1 MQEELSLLL
10 NSEYGSV
17 AVVLILLFIFLLIF
31 LVIRYRQIIKSKDS
45 IIEERDE
52 KIRSLRQ
59 YTYEM
64 ERKKVE
70 REHEVEKEI
79 LELNHT
85 IKSLE
90 TQQKEGLK
98 NQVVVMIDEYA
109 KKRDAQIS
117 RLAKVL

>member
-1 MQEELSLLL
+1 MKEQLNSLLS
-10 NSEYGSV
+10 SEYSTTIV
-17 AVVLILLFIFLLIF
+17 LMILMLILLLLF
-31 LVIRYRQIIKSKDS
+31 LVIRYKKILKSKES
-45 IIEERDE
+45 LLEEKEE
-52 KIRSLRQ
+52 KIKSLRQ
-59 YTYEM
+59 YAYEM

>member
-1 MQEELSLLL
+1 MKEQLNALL
-10 NSEYGSV
+10 NSEYATTIV
-17 AVVLILLFIFLLIF
+17 LMTLLLILLLFFLT
-31 LVIRYRQIIKSKDS
+31 IRYKKILKLKESLLK
-45 IIEERDE
+45 EKEE
-52 KIRSLRQ
+52 KIKSLRQ

-85 IKSLE
+85 IKALE

-109 KKRDAQIS
+109 KKRDVQLA